1 MQSGALLVLTCLVMS
16 VCTYGV
22 GTLPLAFQLSRHS
35 LRKLELW
42 GAGLLLGAA
51 LTVVIPEGIQ
61 NVYASRADGARYALP
76 PKDLVAFCLLGG
88 FLLMF
93 VVEQHMT
100 ARSAQ
105 PRASPSPS
113 VLSDAPS
120 EATLQW
126 QPRMDD
132 AEPWYSV
139 LSGLLGILV
148 HAAADGVAMGSSV

>member
-1 MQSGALLVLTCLVMS
+1 MQSGALLVLTCLFMS

-76 PKDLVAFCLLGG
+76 PKDL
-88 FLLMF
+88 
-93 VVEQHMT
+93 
-100 ARSAQ
+100 
-105 PRASPSPS
+105 
-113 VLSDAPS
+113 LS
-120 EATLQW
+120 L
-126 QPRMDD
+126 
-132 AEPWYSV
+132 
-139 LSGLLGILV
+139 I
-148 HAAADGVAMGSSV
+148 HI

>member
-1 MQSGALLVLTCLVMS
+1 MQSGALLVLTCLFMS

-22 GTLPLAFQLSRHS
+22 GTLPLPFQLSRHS

-88 FLLMF
+88 FLPVSYTHL
-93 VVEQHMT
+93 T
-100 ARSAQ
+100 L
-105 PRASPSPS
+105 PTICS
-113 VLSDAPS
+113 V
-120 EATLQW
+120 
-126 QPRMDD
+126 
-132 AEPWYSV
+132 
-139 LSGLLGILV
+139 
-148 HAAADGVAMGSSV
+148 